1 MLSNSFETFVNSLQV
16 TDDDQ
21 SKFDAHYDEIAKKLN
36 EVYWELEDSLD
47 HAKYVGSIG
56 RKTAISGV
64 SDLDML
70 FILPKAEKKRFD
82 DYQGNGQ
89 SALLQEVKR
98 KIKEIPSVKDAIVRG
113 DGQVVVVD
121 FSEEGYSIEVCPGF
135 ERTDGAFDYPD
146 SNDGGKWKKTDPNP
160 EIEESIAMSKETN
173 EHFKYLAQLL
183 RSWKNN
189 EGFKFC
195 GLLIDTLVYN
205 FLEENTSHKSTSF
218 NLYLTLM
225 KDLYL
230 YLKNQK
236 EEQKYWYALG
246 SNQHVY
252 NKKGKF
258 IKKAKAVYEK
268 IKDLTENSD
277 NVYEVFQEVFGLS
290 FPMEESLAKSFVVET
305 ASYSRTE
312 QYIEST
318 YPVDIKFTLRIDC
331 KVEQNGFLVD
341 TLRNVLRKGFKLPR
355 SRCLIFKIEENELRD
370 WLDKS
375 DLPRNYKV
383 YWKVLNRGEEAMRR
397 DMVRGQILK
406 DDGKEQRKE
415 HSDFNGEHLVECY
428 IIYRGVCVARDR
440 IHVPIMI

>member
-1 MLSNSFETFVNSLQV
+1 M
-16 TDDDQ
+16 
-21 SKFDAHYDEIAKKLN
+21 
-36 EVYWELEDSLD
+36 
-47 HAKYVGSIG
+47 
-56 RKTAISGV
+56 
-64 SDLDML
+64 
-70 FILPKAEKKRFD
+70 
-82 DYQGNGQ
+82 
-89 SALLQEVKR
+89 QEVKR

-160 EIEESIAMSKETN
+160 EIDESIAMFKETN

-205 FLEENTSHKSTSF
+205 FLEENPSHKSTSF
-218 NLYLTLM
+218 NLYLPLM

-258 IKKAKAVYEK
+258 IKKAKVVYEK
-268 IKDLTENSD
+268 IKDLTETSE

-290 FPMEESLAKSFVVET
+290 FPMEESFAKSFVVET

-355 SRCLIFKIEENELRD
+355 SRSLIFKIEENELKD

-375 DLPRNYKV
+375 DFPRNYKV

-415 HSDFNGEHLVECY
+415 HTDFNGEHLVECY